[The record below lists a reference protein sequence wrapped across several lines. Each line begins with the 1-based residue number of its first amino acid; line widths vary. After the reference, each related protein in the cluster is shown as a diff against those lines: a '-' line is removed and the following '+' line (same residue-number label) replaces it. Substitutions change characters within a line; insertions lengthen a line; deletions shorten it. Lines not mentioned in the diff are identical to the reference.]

1 MLFSFVGVQLEG
13 NNATKKLS
21 ILLFFKIDPAQ
32 SRKLSSIGRDIVL
45 FMQGTRVRTS
55 VILLIYLR
63 WNF

>member
-45 FMQGTRVRTS
+45 HILKVGVRTS
-55 VILLIYLR
+55 VISHLS
-63 WNF
+63 